1 VVTPKYR
8 NDPGVMRSRHRSG
21 HRGEGMTDTNAT
33 PDETGVGLLDR
44 ERIIAKSGFNR
55 WMVPPA
61 ALCIHLCIGMAYG
74 FSVFWK
80 PLEGVLTGSD
90 GKPLPLCSEG
100 ATTFSEKAAGTLTA
114 LTATDCNW
122 SQFDLGWMYTF
133 FFVLLGVSAA
143 IWGGWLERAGPRKAG
158 FVSTMCWCGG
168 LLISALGVYTHQL
181 WMLWLGSGVIG
192 GIGLGLGYIS
202 PVSTLIKW
210 FPDRRGMA
218 TGMAIMGFGGG
229 AMIGSPLATALMG
242 IFKTDSNA
250 GVWET
255 FVAMAAIYLVFMLIG
270 TFGYRVP
277 PSGWKPEGW
286 TPPANSN
293 AMISSQHVHLKDA
306 HKTPQFW
313 MLWIVLCMNVSA
325 GIGIIGA
332 ASPMLQET
340 FGGALAGAAGVG
352 YLDMKKDAAMAATA
366 AAVGAGFVGL
376 ISLFNIFGRI
386 VWASSSDN
394 LGRKVTYF
402 IFFTLGAALYV
413 LASFAADWKS
423 LALFVGAFCIIASMY
438 GGGFATI
445 PAYLADIFGTQFVGA
460 IHGRLLTA
468 WSTAG
473 IIGPVIVNYL
483 HDTRI
488 AAGVSPDQV
497 YGPIFYI
504 LAGMLVVGFV
514 ANLLVRPVN
523 PKWHMTEADLAAER
537 AKLHEK
543 SAVAQTG
550 SFGIGKGGLDGKAAA
565 FWLLVGIPLAW
576 GVWKTVEKA
585 LVLFQ

>member
-1 VVTPKYR
+1 MTSVRAAT
-8 NDPGVMRSRHRSG
+8 
-21 HRGEGMTDTNAT
+21 GEGHAER
-33 PDETGVGLLDR
+33 PGLLDR
-44 ERIIAKSGFNR
+44 ERIIAKPGFNR
-55 WMVPPA
+55 WLVPPA

-80 PLEGVLTGSD
+80 PLQGILAGAD
-90 GKPLPLCSEG
+90 GKPVQECSAG
-100 ATTFSEKAAGTLTA
+100 ATTFGEKAAGTLTA
-114 LTATDCNW
+114 LFATDCNW

-143 IWGGWLERAGPRKAG
+143 IWGGWLERVGPRKAG
-158 FVSTMCWCGG
+158 IVSTLCWCGG
-168 LLISALGVYTHQL
+168 LLISSVGVITHQL
-181 WMLWLGSGVIG
+181 WMLWVGSGIIG
-192 GIGLGLGYIS
+192 GVGLGLGYIS

-229 AMIGSPLATALMG
+229 AMIGSPLATLLMNQ
-242 IFKTDSNA
+242 FRTA
-250 GVWET
+250 TEPGVWQT
-255 FVAMAAIYLVFMLIG
+255 FISMAAIYAVFMLVG
-270 TFGYRVP
+270 SFGYRLP
-277 PSGWKPEGW
+277 PAGWKPEGW
-286 TPPANSN
+286 TPPANGN
-293 AMISSQHVHLKDA
+293 AMITSNNVHLKDA

-313 MLWIVLCMNVSA
+313 CLWIILCMNVSA

-332 ASPMLQET
+332 SSPMLQET
-340 FGGALAGAAGVG
+340 FGGQLVGSPDLG
-352 YLDMKKDAAMAATA
+352 YLDIKKDPALIAVA

-386 VWASSSDN
+386 AWASSSDK
-394 LGRKVTYF
+394 LGRKPTYF

-413 LASFAADWKS
+413 LSSFAADWKV

-445 PAYLADIFGTQFVGA
+445 PAYLADMFGTQFVGA

-473 IIGPVIVNYL
+473 ILGPVVVNYL
-483 HDTRI
+483 HDTS
-488 AAGVSPDQV
+488 AAEGVPPDQI

-504 LAGMLVVGFV
+504 LAGMLVVGWI

-523 PKWHMTEADLAAER
+523 PKWHMSEKDVLAEQARHKLAAVTAE
-537 AKLHEK
+537 
-543 SAVAQTG
+543 TG
-550 SFGIGKGGLDGKAAA
+550 SFGIGMGGLDFKATL

-576 GVWKTVEKA
+576 GVWNTFEKA
-585 LVLFQ
+585 LVLFH